1 MRRFVRLSRVQ
12 LLEGSF
18 DLASL
23 KGDEP
28 IFLAWPDPE
37 LEKLLASKGLAV
49 SSLEGDEIPLVGTL
63 ILNERPLYDLVY
75 LSIRLL
81 GPGGCPWDQAQT
93 HESLKRYLL
102 EETYE
107 VLDAIDSGS
116 DAKLCEELGDVLL
129 QPLMHAAMKEMAGQ
143 FTIDDVASRVVDK
156 LVHRHP
162 HVFGSVA
169 VEGVDDVLRNWD
181 ALKKQEKGEES
192 PSILTGVP
200 KGMASLLRAYEVS
213 KRAQRCGF
221 EWPEIEAVFEKLHE
235 EEAELR
241 SALTSGDQEAIE
253 SELGDM
259 LFTIVNIARWAKV
272 EPEEALRKMVNR
284 FTGRF
289 QAMEQAATK
298 PLNELSPAEWD
309 DLWESAKSAQALL

>member
-1 MRRFVRLSRVQ
+1 MSRFLRLNRIQ

-23 KGDEP
+23 PTEEP
-28 IFLAWPDPE
+28 LFLAWPDQK
-37 LEKLLASKGLAV
+37 LEEMLASKGIPV
-49 SSLEGDEIPLVGTL
+49 SVLTGDEIPSHGTL

-75 LSIRLL
+75 LSNRLL

-116 DAKLCEELGDVLL
+116 DEKLCEELGDVLL
-129 QPLMHAAMKEMAGQ
+129 QPLMHAAMKEMAGG
-143 FTIDDVASRVVDK
+143 FTIDDVAFRVVDK

-169 VEGVDDVLRNWD
+169 VENVDDVLRNWD
-181 ALKKQEKGEES
+181 ALKKKEKGEES
-192 PSILTGVP
+192 PSILSGVP
-200 KGMASLLRAYEVS
+200 KWMASLLRAYEVS
-213 KRAQRCGF
+213 KRAQRSGF

-235 EEAELR
+235 EEGELR
-241 SALTSGDQEAIE
+241 AALDSGDQEAVE
-253 SELGDM
+253 SELGDI
-259 LFTIVNIARWAKV
+259 LFTVVNISRWAKV

-284 FTGRF
+284 FTLRF
-289 QAMEQAATK
+289 QAMELSARK
-298 PLNELSPAEWD
+298 PLNELTPEEWD
-309 DLWESAKSAQALL
+309 ELWESAKRAQALL

>member
-1 MRRFVRLSRVQ
+1 MQ
-12 LLEGSF
+12 LP
-18 DLASL
+18 D
-23 KGDEP
+23 P
-28 IFLAWPDPE
+28 VYLAWTDSD
-37 LEKLLASKGLAV
+37 LEELLASKGITTTVLV
-49 SSLEGDEIPLVGTL
+49 GDEIPEVGTL

-75 LSIRLL
+75 LSNRLL

-116 DAKLCEELGDVLL
+116 DDKLCEELGDIML

-143 FTIDDVASRVVDK
+143 FTIDDVASKVVDK

-169 VEGVDDVLRNWD
+169 VENVDDVLRNWD
-181 ALKKQEKGEES
+181 ALKKKEKGEEEQ
-192 PSILTGVP
+192 SILSGVP

-213 KRAQRCGF
+213 KRAQRSGF

-241 SALTSGDQEAIE
+241 AALKSGDPESIE
-253 SELGDM
+253 FELGDM
-259 LFTIVNIARWAKV
+259 LFTVVNIARWAKV

-284 FTGRF
+284 FTLRF
-289 QAMEQAATK
+289 QAMENAATK
-298 PLNELSPAEWD
+298 PLIELTPGEWD
-309 DLWESAKSAQALL
+309 QLWESAKSAQAVL